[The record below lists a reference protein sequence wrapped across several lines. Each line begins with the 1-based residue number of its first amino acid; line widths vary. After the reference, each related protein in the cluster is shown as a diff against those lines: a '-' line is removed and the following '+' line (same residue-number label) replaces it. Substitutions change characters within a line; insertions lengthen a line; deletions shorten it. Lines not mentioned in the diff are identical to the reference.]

1 MDGYIAVRLTN
12 QSLYNILAKV
22 PMLDNSNG
30 LPFYIA
36 SRLIDKANLIILM
49 KKKNPKTLLK
59 VVTKE

>member
-22 PMLDNSNG
+22 PTLDNSNG

-49 KKKNPKTLLK
+49 KEKKPKTLLK
-59 VVTKE
+59 VVTNE